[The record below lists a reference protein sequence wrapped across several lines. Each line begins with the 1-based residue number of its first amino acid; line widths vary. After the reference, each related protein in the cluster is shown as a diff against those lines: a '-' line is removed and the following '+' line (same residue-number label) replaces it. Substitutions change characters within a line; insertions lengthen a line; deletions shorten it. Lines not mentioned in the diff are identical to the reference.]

1 MSKGGSGGVRGGLCM
16 MGREK
21 GSGIALPR
29 EMGRTWHPITSKV
42 SITVVGIFYITRT
55 LLAGEF

>member
-1 MSKGGSGGVRGGLCM
+1 M
-16 MGREK
+16 MEREK

-42 SITVVGIFYITRT
+42 AITVVGILYITGT
-55 LLAGEF
+55 LLTGEF